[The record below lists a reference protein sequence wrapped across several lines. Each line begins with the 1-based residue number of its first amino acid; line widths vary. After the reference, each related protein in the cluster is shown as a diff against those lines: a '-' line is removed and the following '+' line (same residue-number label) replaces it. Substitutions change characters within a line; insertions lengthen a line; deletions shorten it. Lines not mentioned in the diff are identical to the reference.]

1 MKTLTVPATYAADR
15 NQSPEGAAV
24 TQAAGFTL
32 TTPPGRCRNSETRGE
47 FFELT
52 GPRVRSLIGGAGRM
66 LTVCAQ
72 VAA

>member
-1 MKTLTVPATYAADR
+1 MKRLTLPATYAADR
-15 NQSPEGAAV
+15 NQSPEGAAA
-24 TQAAGFTL
+24 TQIAGLTL
-32 TTPPGRCRNSETRGE
+32 TTPPGRCRDSVTRGE

-52 GPRVRSLIGGAGRM
+52 GPRVRSLSGGAGRM